1 MGESAAQTVREIEA
15 IRDRID
21 GDLEALGET
30 LPPPDTLKKQV
41 AVAAIGG
48 VVTVFSLWYLAHR
61 LRVRAEDRRVKRLV
75 KEAIEE
81 LTGR

>member
-21 GDLEALGET
+21 EDLDALGET
-30 LPPPDTLKKQV
+30 LPPPETLKKQAMLA
-41 AVAAIGG
+41 AVGG
-48 VVTVFSLWYLAHR
+48 VVAVFSLWYLSHR
-61 LRVRAEDRRVKRLV
+61 LRVRSEDRRVKRLV

-81 LTGR
+81 LTDR